1 MGVFE
6 TEERRKER
14 ERQED
19 LQRLR
24 GLRPIDDDFMRCI
37 FKDNIPLVQKV
48 LRILTRNDSLNIVKV
63 ETQVDMKRLVGAR
76 SLVLDALGNDDKG
89 QEYNIEIQ
97 RADKGAGKK
106 RARYHLSAL
115 DIDNLDA
122 GEDFDALPETYVI
135 FITENDIFGKG
146 KPYYRIERM
155 NLDADEFFDDGEH
168 ILYINGAYRGDD
180 AIGKLMHDFSCA
192 DPNDMNDTD
201 MADISRYYKETEE
214 GVSAVCKVMEDMRNE
229 AAANAAM
236 RKAIDIAISM
246 INDGKLALEDIAKY
260 TSLPI
265 ADVQKLAELQLSSI

>member
-1 MGVFE
+1 MGVVE
-6 TEERRKER
+6 TEEQRKER

-37 FKDNIPLVQKV
+37 FKDNIPLTQKV

-106 RARYHLSAL
+106 RARYHSSAL

-122 GEDFDALPETYVI
+122 GEDFDVLPETYVI

-155 NLDADEFFDDGEH
+155 NLDADEFFDDEEH

-229 AAANAAM
+229 AAANAAT
-236 RKAIDIAISM
+236 RKAMDIANNLIKIGTLS
-246 INDGKLALEDIAKY
+246 LEDISKA
-260 TSLPI
+260 TGLQISVIEEL
-265 ADVQKLAELQLSSI
+265 ANVQLV